1 MATCH
6 LYAECFQGEGAEFGD
21 DGDGKSKVYNYP
33 VVRRE
38 PRSQGY
44 SYSLLNGEPR
54 SYLEFSN
61 HLIDDR
67 KDTGQKTW
75 ETHQQALKY
84 IEILRTLPG

>member
-21 DGDGKSKVYNYP
+21 DGDGKSKEGAKDSGVFIFP
-33 VVRRE
+33 IKWGAKE
-38 PRSQGY
+38 
-44 SYSLLNGEPR
+44 LLRVFQSPI
-54 SYLEFSN
+54 YYI
-61 HLIDDR
+61 IDNR

>member
-1 MATCH
+1 MLSVFKASW
-6 LYAECFQGEGAEFGD
+6 AEF
-21 DGDGKSKVYNYP
+21 GDGKSKVYNYP

-61 HLIDDR
+61 HLIDNR
-67 KDTGQKTW
+67 KDTGQKAW
-75 ETHQQALKY
+75 ETHQQALKS
-84 IEILRTLPG
+84 IEILRTLAG